1 MGAAVA
7 PLREDRKN
15 SCVGRGA
22 GGGGAGEINAQQR
35 GLPPPFPGCS
45 SRAAGACSPGFYFRP
60 TGGKNVFF
68 ATGRMFPQTELLIR
82 GEDGR
87 NVLPVVAAA
96 GFFSSPSPP
105 GLSRMDF
112 WPWLKIY
119 TPPHPAAPPTS
130 WPLFLKIWEFSEPAS
145 SVAQL

>member
-15 SCVGRGA
+15 SWVGRGA
-22 GGGGAGEINAQQR
+22 GGEGAGEFNAQQR

-45 SRAAGACSPGFYFRP
+45 IRAAGACSPGFYFKP

-82 GEDGR
+82 REDGR
-87 NVLPVVAAA
+87 NVQLVVVAA
-96 GFFSSPSPP
+96 GFFSSLSPP
-105 GLSRMDF
+105 GLSRMIF
-112 WPWLKIY
+112 GRLRQWLKIY
-119 TPPHPAAPPTS
+119 TPPHPAASPTS
-130 WPLFLKIWEFSEPAS
+130 WPLFLKI
-145 SVAQL
+145 

>member
-82 GEDGR
+82 REDGR

-105 GLSRMDF
+105 GLSHMDF
-112 WPWLKIY
+112 WPAE
-119 TPPHPAAPPTS
+119 TVAEDPCPSPPRRPSNLMA
-130 WPLFLKIWEFSEPAS
+130 FVFGK
-145 SVAQL
+145 

>member
-15 SCVGRGA
+15 NWVGRGA
-22 GGGGAGEINAQQR
+22 GGRGCWRNQCTAEGAAS
-35 GLPPPFPGCS
+35 PSPGCS
-45 SRAAGACSPGFYFRP
+45 SRAAGAGSPGFYFKP

-82 GEDGR
+82 REDGR
-87 NVLPVVAAA
+87 NVQPVVAAA
-96 GFFSSPSPP
+96 GFFSSLSPP

-112 WPWLKIY
+112 WPAETVAEDLY
-119 TPPHPAAPPTS
+119 PSPPRRPSNLMA
-130 WPLFLKIWEFSEPAS
+130 FVFENMGIF
-145 SVAQL
+145 